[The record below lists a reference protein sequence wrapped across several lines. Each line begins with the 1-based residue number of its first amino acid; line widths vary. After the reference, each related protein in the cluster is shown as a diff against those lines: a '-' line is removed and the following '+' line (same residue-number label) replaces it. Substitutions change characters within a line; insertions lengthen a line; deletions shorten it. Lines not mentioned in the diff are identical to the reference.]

1 MGQVADYVILIAAVL
16 VALTNIW
23 KFFVNSGKGIRKK
36 VNEVS
41 EDKEKEFNDKVDAR
55 VKEVAQ
61 PMLDQQAKTL
71 TASFE
76 GLLDKHLPKR
86 LVEHDHETRQKYLKD
101 RENYL
106 REITNEV
113 VDKMQEQLDAVDT
126 HEQRMTVFSEVLK
139 ELLRE
144 RIMAI
149 YGRNMLRRQLEEH
162 EKIELDRAYSLYKS
176 IGGNSYIDD
185 YYARMRTWYVIP
197 DDNN

>member
-1 MGQVADYVILIAAVL
+1 MGQVADYIVLIAAVL

-23 KFFVNSGKGIRKK
+23 KFFVNSGKGIKKK

-101 RENYL
+101 RQNYL
-106 REITNEV
+106 TEIKDEV
-113 VDKMQEQLDAVDT
+113 MTAMQDQLEAVDT
-126 HEQRMTVFSEVLK
+126 HETRMIVFAEVLK

-144 RIMAI
+144 RMMAI
-149 YGRNMLRRQLEEH
+149 YGRNMARRELEEH
-162 EKIELDRAYSLYKS
+162 EKVELDRAYTLYKQM
-176 IGGNSYIDD
+176 GGNSYIDD
-185 YYARMRTWYVIP
+185 YYARMRTWKVIP
-197 DDNN
+197 DDNH

>member
-1 MGQVADYVILIAAVL
+1 M
-16 VALTNIW
+16 ALTNIW

-126 HEQRMTVFSEVLK
+126 HE
-139 ELLRE
+139 
-144 RIMAI
+144 
-149 YGRNMLRRQLEEH
+149 
-162 EKIELDRAYSLYKS
+162 
-176 IGGNSYIDD
+176 
-185 YYARMRTWYVIP
+185 
-197 DDNN
+197 

>member
-1 MGQVADYVILIAAVL
+1 
-16 VALTNIW
+16 
-23 KFFVNSGKGIRKK
+23 
-36 VNEVS
+36 
-41 EDKEKEFNDKVDAR
+41 
-55 VKEVAQ
+55 
-61 PMLDQQAKTL
+61 MLDQQAKTL

-76 GLLDKHLPKR
+76 GLLDKYLPDR

-106 REITNEV
+106 HEITNEV
-113 VDKMQEQLDAVDT
+113 VDKMQNQLEAVDT

-162 EKIELDRAYSLYKS
+162 EKVELDRAHSLYKS
-176 IGGNSYIDD
+176 LGGNSYIDD
-185 YYARMRTWYVIP
+185 YYARMRTWDVIP